1 MYKNI
6 AISSGHGKLIRG
18 ASGYLDEVDEARK
31 VVESVAGIL
40 RADGVTMEVFHDD
53 TSTTQSENLDAIID
67 WHNGQNR
74 QLDIS
79 CHFNAYQP
87 TDSPM
92 GTETL
97 YKSQHTLATKMSLNI
112 ATGGG
117 FKDRGAKKR
126 TDLAFL
132 NQTEGPA
139 ILLEV
144 CFVDSSSDAD
154 LYAKNYDAI
163 CQSISNALHEGEGV
177 PPPKELLLVSGK
189 CSWFGGPG
197 DSGVSPNEGLAFI
210 YKWEDAPQLFL
221 PYQPEGTTGLARR
234 LNPCTHFIAC
244 RWDYLVTAPDMLL
257 NKKARVRTLSGK
269 ELTAFPADWGPHS
282 STNRVCDLSKS
293 LLDDLGLSTDDEVE
307 VIFPA

>member
-18 ASGYLDEVDEARK
+18 ASGILDEVDEARK
-31 VVESVAGIL
+31 VVESVAEIL

-67 WHNGQNR
+67 WHNAQNR

-87 TDSPM
+87 TDSGM

-97 YKSQHTLATKMSLNI
+97 YKTQHTLATKMSLNI
-112 ATGGG
+112 ANGGG

-132 NQTEGPA
+132 NQTSGPS
-139 ILLEV
+139 ILIEV
-144 CFVDSSSDAD
+144 CFVDSTADAD
-154 LYAKNYDAI
+154 LYTKNYEAI
-163 CQSISNALHEGEGV
+163 CQSIANALSEGEGV
-177 PPPKELLLVSGK
+177 PPPKELLLLSGK
-189 CSWFGGPG
+189 CSWFGGPN
-197 DSGVSPNEGLAFI
+197 DSGVSAAEGLAFI
-210 YKWEDAPQLFL
+210 YKIEDAPQLFL
-221 PYQPEGTTGLARR
+221 PFQPEGTTGLARR
-234 LNPCTHFIAC
+234 LNPHTHFIAC
-244 RWDYLVTAPDMLL
+244 RWDYLVTPPDMLL
-257 NKKARVRTLSGK
+257 KKKAKVRTLSGK

-293 LLDDLGLSTDDEVE
+293 LLDDLGLATDDEVE
-307 VIFPA
+307 IVFPA